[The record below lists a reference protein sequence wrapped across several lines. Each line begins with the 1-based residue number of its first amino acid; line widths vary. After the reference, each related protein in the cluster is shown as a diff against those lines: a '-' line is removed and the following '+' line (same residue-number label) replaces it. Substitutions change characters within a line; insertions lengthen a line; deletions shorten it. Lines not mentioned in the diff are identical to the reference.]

1 METTDRAL
9 IEKYLAQETPMELMM
24 AEPESKKMLD
34 VMGYTLI
41 PPDEVCLRPALLKKI
56 EIITFL

>member
-41 PPDEVCLRPALLKKI
+41 PPDEVCLRPALLKKSK
-56 EIITFL
+56 